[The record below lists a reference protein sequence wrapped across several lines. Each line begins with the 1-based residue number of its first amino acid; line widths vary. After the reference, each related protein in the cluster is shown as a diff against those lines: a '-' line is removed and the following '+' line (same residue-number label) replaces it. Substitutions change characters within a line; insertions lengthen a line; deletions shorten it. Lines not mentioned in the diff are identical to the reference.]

1 MSQYKAL
8 SANAIDHPVLFL
20 NLKAP
25 RLEIAELADHR
36 LAAAK
41 DLIGSIACMT
51 IHNTDGKSLT
61 AVCQAAYLLLSDAH
75 DLFQVATYNNNG
87 GKHE

>member
-8 SANAIDHPVLFL
+8 SANAIDNPVLFL
-20 NLKAP
+20 NIKAP
-25 RLEIAELADHR
+25 RLEIAEIADHR

-51 IHNTDGKSLT
+51 IHNADGKSLT
-61 AVCQAAYLLLSDAH
+61 AVCQAAHLLLSDAY
-75 DLFQVATYNNNG
+75 DLFHVATFDKQG
-87 GKHE
+87 GRHE

>member
-1 MSQYKAL
+1 MSHYKPL
-8 SANAIDHPVLFL
+8 SANAIDNPVLFL
-20 NLKAP
+20 NTSVP
-25 RLEIAELADHR
+25 RIEIAESADHR

-51 IHNTDGKSLT
+51 IHNADGKSLT